1 MYGPPYV
8 EQRLQELAVGV
19 DEPLVLSKQEV
30 KDDPKPHRVERQESS
45 AATAGLGKRNRYDG
59 FRRTSSHTGSAARR
73 AQQGDRNSTEERGS
87 NTWRADRRA
96 RTG

>member
-45 AATAGLGKRNRYDG
+45 TATAGLGKRNRYCG
-59 FRRTSSHTGSAARR
+59 FRRASFHAGSTASR
-73 AQQGDRNSTEERGS
+73 AEQGDRKGTEERGS